1 VGKTGEA
8 ANGKEWTMNTHN
20 PHEFRFRPRRP
31 AAEEPA
37 RFDHGRLPPKTV
49 SSEAL
54 FNGQYEIGID
64 HAGSLYRLKITRQ
77 GKLILNK

>member
-1 VGKTGEA
+1 
-8 ANGKEWTMNTHN
+8 MNTHN

-31 AAEEPA
+31 AGDDATQYTA
-37 RFDHGRLPPKTV
+37 GRLPPRTV

-54 FNGQYEIGID
+54 FNGLYEIGIN
-64 HAGSLYRLKITRQ
+64 HGGSLYRLKITRQ